1 MTEALYK
8 GFPLY
13 YSVLMVIGFVSNIAM
28 LLVSQLGDSAVIK
41 SSVCVGND
49 CPGLFITELPNIS
62 QACNNTNDLA
72 IFSEGSNAPIFVDNE
87 AVQRE
92 IGLACTF
99 SPILGLSFFD
109 SCTQIFTNFNA
120 TDDPGTGPFETFTS
134 DCVSCFVQNIQCS
147 GSNCAQQCAGSA
159 LAGDPAT
166 PECVDCTRSKC
177 VPTFTECAGVEFPA
191 FDPFAVNRSSGN
203 IEPVTDYVCT
213 RRVENFI
220 TMFDVF
226 TIRFLESIELAWN
239 GGVELLAVFV
249 AVASGIWPHTKN
261 VLMSIAWF
269 APVSKQS
276 RENILVALAYL
287 GKWSL
292 VDVFFVVLIIVGV
305 KLDKFISLSTESAV
319 IVRAESRDAIY
330 LFGSA
335 AILALLQGEYIR
347 HLNRV
352 AKAAEEPDEKKDA
365 AEEAAKITSES
376 YRFRQKLVA
385 CFALLAFL
393 FGVAGAVLV
402 NTRFV
407 LSGLL
412 EPNPGPNIYE
422 YSTIDISVA
431 MTDEC
436 AFDCNELQ
444 DKCDHESITGTYY
457 LAFLFG
463 VMGTY
468 LPLLTYL
475 VGIVAAMI
483 PPASSRRRMVHQL
496 FKSMSYFSAMDVY
509 FFSLLVLISQ
519 FNGLINSSL
528 GAEVSEQCGT
538 PGESCVELSGSLEIG
553 TWMICA
559 SMIFFWK
566 TQFGVA
572 ILLQHQPSSGESN
585 AKVGLEGI

>member
-1 MTEALYK
+1 M
-8 GFPLY
+8 
-13 YSVLMVIGFVSNIAM
+13 
-28 LLVSQLGDSAVIK
+28 
-41 SSVCVGND
+41 
-49 CPGLFITELPNIS
+49 
-62 QACNNTNDLA
+62 
-72 IFSEGSNAPIFVDNE
+72 
-87 AVQRE
+87 
-92 IGLACTF
+92 
-99 SPILGLSFFD
+99 
-109 SCTQIFTNFNA
+109 
-120 TDDPGTGPFETFTS
+120 
-134 DCVSCFVQNIQCS
+134 
-147 GSNCAQQCAGSA
+147 
-159 LAGDPAT
+159 
-166 PECVDCTRSKC
+166 
-177 VPTFTECAGVEFPA
+177 EFPP
-191 FDPFAVNRSSGN
+191 FDPFAVNRSTGN

-213 RRVENFI
+213 RRVENSI

-226 TIRFLESIELAWN
+226 VIRFLESIELAWN

-261 VLMSIAWF
+261 VLMAIAWF
-269 APVSKQS
+269 TPISKQA
-276 RENILVALAYL
+276 RENVLVALAYL

-305 KLDKFISLSTESAV
+305 KLDKFVSLSAESAV

-352 AKAAEEPDEKKDA
+352 ANAWQEVEPETKV
-365 AEEAAKITSES
+365 ETPPKITAQS
-376 YRFRQKLVA
+376 YAFRQKVVA
-385 CFALLAFL
+385 LFAFLAFV
-393 FGVAGAVLV
+393 FGVTGAFLV

-412 EPNPGPNIYE
+412 EPNPGPNVYE
-422 YSTIDISVA
+422 YSTIDIAVA

-436 AFDCNELQ
+436 AFDCATVIQ
-444 DKCDHESITGTYY
+444 DTVCDHGSIAGTYY

-468 LPLLTYL
+468 LPLVTYL

-483 PPASSRRRMVHQL
+483 PPAHSQRRMLHQL

-528 GAEVSEQCGT
+528 GAEVAEQCGT

-566 TQFGVA
+566 TQFGIA
-572 ILLQHQPSSGESN
+572 MLLRHQPDPRAKGS
-585 AKVGLEGI
+585 AKVGLESI